1 MKVTELELP
10 GVLLIEPRLFHDAR
24 GLFLESWHRE
34 RYAAAGIAETFVQ
47 DNLSTS
53 RRGVVRGLHFQRDP
67 HAQGKLVH
75 AVAGAIFDVAVDVR
89 VGSPTFGRWLGRTLR
104 AEEGHQLYIPP
115 GFAHGFAALTDSAT
129 VAYKCT
135 APYTPE
141 AERTVLWNDPEIG
154 IEWPVGEAVLS
165 EKDRGG
171 LGLME
176 LVNS

>member
-1 MKVTELELP
+1 M
-10 GVLLIEPRLFHDAR
+10 
-24 GLFLESWHRE
+24 
-34 RYAAAGIAETFVQ
+34 
-47 DNLSTS
+47 
-53 RRGVVRGLHFQRDP
+53 
-67 HAQGKLVH
+67 H

-154 IEWPVGEAVLS
+154 IEWPVGEAVWS
-165 EKDRGG
+165 EKDGG
-171 LGLME
+171 GVGLME